1 MSNSPQSF
9 FTTSA
14 SSDSSQDNASG
25 KEIMNDENTTTDT
38 ADTTASSAVAVEEK
52 AAETPAADATPAH
65 AAAESATSAPEAT
78 TDETPAAEAS
88 TEQAAPADT
97 PEQAAAQ
104 ETPAADAKPAVAA
117 APDAAKPAAVP
128 SPAAIK
134 PAAPSPTAVKPAA
147 VPEVSTEEL
156 AARGREHGRATEEG
170 VVFVKEGDTERE
182 IGSYPGA
189 REDEA
194 LAYFVRKYDEMLGQ
208 LDLAEQRLELPEPPL
223 KEVSKALKIMEPAV
237 VAGNVLGDVMK
248 LRSRFAALE
257 TALTD
262 KRKEMELRR
271 AEAKKTAT
279 VERTEIVAKAE
290 ALAKEATDTPQRI
303 HWRNSAQTMKDLF
316 EQWRTHQKSLRL
328 DKPVEDE
335 LWERFRLARNSFD
348 KLRREHFADM
358 TKKHDEVKAKKR
370 ALIERAEKLSTSTE
384 WGPTS
389 GAYRELMNEWKAAG
403 RAGRKDDNALWD
415 EFRAAQDK
423 FFNAR
428 NAASAEQD
436 KEFSANLVKKEAL
449 LEEAEKL
456 LPIKDVKA
464 AKRAMRDIGE
474 RWEAAGKVPRADM
487 SRVEGR
493 LRKVEQAIRE
503 IEDAK
508 WKRSNPERKARAEG
522 LLGQLQDAVEKLEK
536 KIEKAEAA
544 GDKNK
549 VKSLKAD
556 LEGKQALLTQMEK
569 TAADFGA

>member
-14 SSDSSQDNASG
+14 PSNSSDDNASG
-25 KEIMNDENTTTDT
+25 KEIMNDESTTTDT
-38 ADTTASSAVAVEEK
+38 TDTTASGAVAVEEK
-52 AAETPAADATPAH
+52 TADTPAVETTAADVSAEATAASSETAAETAPATEAPAVTAEQTGNEETPAADTKP
-65 AAAESATSAPEAT
+65 
-78 TDETPAAEAS
+78 AEA
-88 TEQAAPADT
+88 
-97 PEQAAAQ
+97 
-104 ETPAADAKPAVAA
+104 
-117 APDAAKPAAVP
+117 AAKPAAVP

-134 PAAPSPTAVKPAA
+134 PATPSPTAAKPAA
-147 VPEVSTEEL
+147 APEVSTEEL

-170 VVFVKEGDTERE
+170 VVFVKEGDAERE

-208 LDLAEQRLELPEPPL
+208 LDLAEQRLELPDPPL

-279 VERTEIVAKAE
+279 VERTAIVEKAE

-328 DKPVEDE
+328 DKPVEDQ

-370 ALIERAEKLSTSTE
+370 ALIERAEKLSTSTD

-428 NAASAEQD
+428 NEASAEQD

-536 KIEKAEAA
+536 KIEKAESA